1 MYFGLSEE
9 QKSLEES
16 INKYL
21 ESNASLDTIKAVAD
35 GDQEKAEE
43 IHQGLVGL
51 GISGLMV
58 PEQYGGLELDTLFAA
73 VVAGALGAGTAPSP
87 YAGAY
92 VMAPIALKL
101 GGSDVQKENWLPKIA
116 GGDAVVGV
124 GLSEYVGAREDAGI
138 AYKNGKI
145 SGRSLFVID
154 GKDADAYLLAN
165 KSGNIFLIDASDPG
179 VEVINL
185 TTVDKT
191 RASIELRLKEVNAEM
206 LPETDNNLSIINKV
220 VDSGRLMLAADTVG
234 ASQVMLNKSVA
245 YSLERKQF
253 GRAIGS
259 FQAVKHMCAEM
270 TAELEPCHSM
280 VWHAAHCQDNIE
292 EEAREMA
299 CHLKAHVAEVGQQV
313 AKTSIEVHGGMGF
326 TDEMGLHYWFKRIG
340 LNRQLLGS
348 PELVRE
354 EIAKL
359 QGFDQSLAKKKIN
372 SKLGSTDM
380 LTGKRNQMDSGSSDE
395 LPDLFK

>member
-16 INKYL
+16 ISKYL
-21 ESNASLDTIKAVAD
+21 ETNAPLETIKAVAD
-35 GDQEKAEE
+35 GEKEKAKA
-43 IHQGLVGL
+43 IHQGLVDL

-87 YAGAY
+87 FTGAY
-92 VMAPIALKL
+92 VMAPIALSL
-101 GGSDVQKENWLPKIA
+101 AGSDTQKDYWLPKIA
-116 GGDAVVGV
+116 GGEAVIGM
-124 GLSEYVGAREDAGI
+124 GLSEYVGAREDAFI
-138 AYKNGKI
+138 
-145 SGRSLFVID
+145 
-154 GKDADAYLLAN
+154 LAN
-165 KSGNIFLIDASDPG
+165 SSGQLFLVDAKSAGIEVVDLI
-179 VEVINL
+179 
-185 TTVDKT
+185 TVDKT
-191 RASIELRLKEVNAEM
+191 RDSIEIIFNNVDAEA
-206 LPETDNNLSIINKV
+206 LPGSEKDTSVVNKV
-220 VDSGRLMLAADTVG
+220 IDTGRLMLSADTVG
-234 ASQVMLNKSVA
+234 ASQVMLDKAVA

-299 CHLKAHVAEVGQQV
+299 CHLKAHVSEVGQQV
-313 AKTSIEVHGGMGF
+313 SKTSIEVHGGMGF

-348 PELVRE
+348 PELIRE
-354 EIAKL
+354 EVAKL
-359 QGFDQSLAKKKIN
+359 QGFDQLLVKKK
-372 SKLGSTDM
+372 
-380 LTGKRNQMDSGSSDE
+380 
-395 LPDLFK
+395 

>member
-9 QKSLEES
+9 QKSLKES
-16 INKYL
+16 ISKYL
-21 ESNASLDTIKAVAD
+21 EANAPLEAIKAVAD
-35 GDQEKAEE
+35 GEKEKAKA
-43 IHQGLVGL
+43 IHQGLVDL

-87 YAGAY
+87 FTGAY
-92 VMAPIALKL
+92 VMAPIALSL
-101 GGSDVQKENWLPKIA
+101 AGSDTQKDYWLPKIA
-116 GGDAVVGV
+116 GGEVVIGM
-124 GLSEYVGAREDAGI
+124 GLSEYVGAREDAGVTFSD
-138 AYKNGKI
+138 GKI

-154 GKDADAYLLAN
+154 GKDADAFILAN
-165 KSGNIFLIDASDPG
+165 SSGQLFLVDAKSAGIEVVDLI
-179 VEVINL
+179 
-185 TTVDKT
+185 TVDKT
-191 RASIELRLKEVNAEM
+191 RDSIELILKDVSAEL
-206 LPETDNNLSIINKV
+206 LPGSEKDPSAINKV
-220 VDSGRLMLAADTVG
+220 IDTGRLMLSADTVG
-234 ASQVMLNKSVA
+234 ASQIMLDKSVA

-280 VWHAAHCQDNIE
+280 VWHAAHCQDNIK

-354 EIAKL
+354 EVAKL
-359 QGFDQSLAKKKIN
+359 QGFDQSLVKKKVTK
-372 SKLGSTDM
+372 SVASDR
-380 LTGKRNQMDSGSSDE
+380 LTGRRNLMDSGSSNE
-395 LPDLFK
+395 LPELFN

>member
-16 INKYL
+16 ISKYL
-21 ESNASLDTIKAVAD
+21 ETNAPLETIKAVAD
-35 GDQEKAEE
+35 GEKEKAKA
-43 IHQGLVGL
+43 IHQGLVDL

-87 YAGAY
+87 FTGAY
-92 VMAPIALKL
+92 VMAPIALSL
-101 GGSDVQKENWLPKIA
+101 AGSDIQKDYWLPKIA
-116 GGDAVVGV
+116 GGEVVIGM
-124 GLSEYVGAREDAGI
+124 GLSEYVGARENAGVTFSD
-138 AYKNGKI
+138 GKI

-154 GKDADAYLLAN
+154 GKDADAFILAN
-165 KSGNIFLIDASDPG
+165 SSGQLFLVDAKSAGIEVVDLI
-179 VEVINL
+179 
-185 TTVDKT
+185 TVDKT
-191 RASIELRLKEVNAEM
+191 RDSIEIIFNNVDAEA
-206 LPETDNNLSIINKV
+206 LPESEKDTSVVNKV
-220 VDSGRLMLAADTVG
+220 IDTGRLMLSADTVG
-234 ASQVMLNKSVA
+234 ASQVMLDKAVA
-245 YSLERKQF
+245 YSLERRQF

-299 CHLKAHVAEVGQQV
+299 CHLKAHVSEVGQQV
-313 AKTSIEVHGGMGF
+313 SKTSIEVHGGMGF

-348 PELVRE
+348 PELIRE
-354 EIAKL
+354 EVARL
-359 QGFDQSLAKKKIN
+359 QGFDQSLVKKK
-372 SKLGSTDM
+372 
-380 LTGKRNQMDSGSSDE
+380 
-395 LPDLFK
+395 